1 MHSRHTH
8 LTHALKPHTHTH
20 THTHTTHTLHMHPP
34 LTTHTPHA
42 HRWMV
47 WNIFYKRSMALKTNP
62 RTMMGKGRGRRRG
75 TRGRRNRTV
84 MRRRTLEL
92 NVSSVSQTHETPS
105 SCRVGTSVSVAVAVR
120 LLAWWWWSL
129 TPPPLSPSLFSRLA
143 LFSCLPSLLLP
154 LSFSPLLHLSLP
166 LPSNF
171 FSLHICEYC
180 YSLSCPYSW

>member
-1 MHSRHTH
+1 
-8 LTHALKPHTHTH
+8 
-20 THTHTTHTLHMHPP
+20 MHPP

-62 RTMMGKGRGRRRG
+62 RTMMGKGRGRR
-75 TRGRRNRTV
+75 NRTV

-105 SCRVGTSVSVAVAVR
+105 SCRVGTSVSVAVAVC

-129 TPPPLSPSLFSRLA
+129 TPPPLSLFVLP
-143 LFSCLPSLLLP
+143 FSSLLLSSLP
-154 LSFSPLLHLSLP
+154 PPSSLLLSSSSSLSSPPFQIIFLCTFVSTVIFSVLSLQLVIWGFSPAIAPSAEPVSSLYGVA
-166 LPSNF
+166 S
-171 FSLHICEYC
+171 HCITV
-180 YSLSCPYSW
+180 